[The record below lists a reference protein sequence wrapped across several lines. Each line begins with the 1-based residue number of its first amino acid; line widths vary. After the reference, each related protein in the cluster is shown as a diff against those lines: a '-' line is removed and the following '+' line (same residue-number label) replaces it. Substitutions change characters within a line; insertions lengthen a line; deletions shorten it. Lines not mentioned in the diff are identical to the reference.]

1 MSTMP
6 SPPAVIVVL
15 IPALNEEQS
24 IELVLKSVS
33 RTLVCRTVV
42 IDNGSS
48 DRTSEI
54 AARSGAQVVLEPQR
68 GYGSACLTGIKALP
82 ADTEI
87 VVFLDADYSDF
98 PEEIEALVRPILEHR
113 ADLVIGT
120 RMHSQARAA
129 LTLQQRWG
137 NWLAVH
143 FMRHFWSCNYTDL
156 GPFRAV
162 RRSSLEMLSMSDRN
176 FGWTVE
182 MQIKAVLCGL
192 RVLEVPVRYRL
203 RIGKSKVSGT
213 IKGVILAGSK
223 ILYTIFR
230 YAWLTRRP
238 RELCKEVL

>member
-6 SPPAVIVVL
+6 PPSTGIVVL

-33 RTLVCRTVV
+33 RELVCKTVV
-42 IDNGSS
+42 IDNGST

-54 AARSGAQVVLEPQR
+54 AALSGAQVVLEPQR
-68 GYGSACLTGIKALP
+68 GYGSACLAGMKALP
-82 ADTEI
+82 VDTEI

-98 PEEIEALVRPILEHR
+98 PEEVGALVRPIVEHR

-120 RMHSQARAA
+120 RMHNQARAA
-129 LTLQQRWG
+129 LTPQQRWG

-143 FMRHFWSCNYTDL
+143 LMRQFWRCNYTDL

-182 MQIKAVLCGL
+182 MQIKAVLSGL
-192 RVLEVPVRYRL
+192 RVLEVPVRYRV

-230 YAWLTRRP
+230 YAWLTRRQ
-238 RELCKEVL
+238 RGLRKEAL

>member
-1 MSTMP
+1 MSAMP
-6 SPPAVIVVL
+6 PPTTGIVVL

-33 RTLVCRTVV
+33 KELVCKTVV
-42 IDNGSS
+42 IDNGST

-68 GYGSACLTGIKALP
+68 GYGSACLAGMKALP

-87 VVFLDADYSDF
+87 IVFLDADYSDF
-98 PEEIEALVRPILEHR
+98 PEEVEALVRPILEHR

-120 RMHSQARAA
+120 RMHNQARAA
-129 LTLQQRWG
+129 LTPQQRWG

-143 FMRHFWSCNYTDL
+143 LMRHFWSCNYTDL
-156 GPFRAV
+156 GPFRAI
-162 RRSSLEMLSMSDRN
+162 RRSSLEMLSMSDRD

-182 MQIKAVLCGL
+182 MQIKALLSGL
-192 RVLEVPVRYRL
+192 RVLEVPVQYRV

-230 YAWLTRRP
+230 YAWLTRHQRS
-238 RELCKEVL
+238 RFKEAL